1 MRRLLLLTLLSTAC
15 TQAPDP
21 ITLARPS
28 GPADAAVAPDGRA
41 RDAPDRPDASMP
53 PRADA
58 GPGPDAAEPATDA
71 GPASCGSL
79 SAPCGADGCCLEGYC
94 DTSPF
99 SPTTMTCAPL
109 KSDGEVCDFDAAC
122 TSGLC
127 SGRTC
132 APPTCAPVGTSCF
145 GVDTPCCPGL
155 ACDLPS
161 DTYGPGQCAQL
172 KSFGEPCSNDVVCIS
187 GHCAV
192 GACGEPRPLAGAT
205 FTRVFE
211 EVLLRNGCSSPACHG
226 QGAGA
231 AAGEL
236 DLTTPDAAYAALL
249 RTPARTLA
257 CASQVRVV
265 PGDARSSLLWQKIA
279 PGVSA
284 CGAKMPPAV
293 GAVSPAA
300 AALVEAWITSGAPR

>member
-1 MRRLLLLTLLSTAC
+1 MRRLILLTLLSTAC

-21 ITLARPS
+21 ITLTP
-28 GPADAAVAPDGRA
+28 PTDTPDAAVAPDARA
-41 RDAPDRPDASMP
+41 PGPADATTTEA
-53 PRADA
+53 ADA
-58 GPGPDAAEPATDA
+58 GPAPDATTPGIDDA
-71 GPASCGSL
+71 GAASCGRL
-79 SAPCGADGCCLEGYC
+79 SSPCGTDGCCTEGYC
-94 DTSPF
+94 DSSPF
-99 SPTTMTCAPL
+99 SPTTMTCLPL
-109 KSDGEVCDFDAAC
+109 KSDGEVCEFDAAC
-122 TSGLC
+122 ASGLC

-132 APPTCAPVGTSCF
+132 APPTCAPAGTSCF
-145 GVDTPCCPGL
+145 GLDTPCCPGL

-187 GHCAV
+187 GHCAA
-192 GACGEPRPLAGAT
+192 GTCGEPRPLAGAT

-211 EVLLRNGCSSPACHG
+211 EVLLRNGCSSSACHG
-226 QGAGA
+226 QGAG
-231 AAGEL
+231 EL
-236 DLTTPDAAYAALL
+236 DLSTPDAAYTALL
-249 RTPARTLA
+249 RAPARTLA

-265 PGDARSSLLWQKIA
+265 PGDARSSLLWQKLA
-279 PGVSA
+279 PGVST